1 MFKGKVSRYFLCN
14 GTLIHGSK
22 RKYQENTVYK
32 RSIKLIGLVLAW
44 KRGLNCDRAQEISLF
59 LQRLLP
65 SFACRLLEVSDRG
78 GNGESIALVLH
89 AMKLKALEKMQCKT
103 I

>member
-1 MFKGKVSRYFLCN
+1 MKILSM
-14 GTLIHGSK
+14 
-22 RKYQENTVYK
+22 
-32 RSIKLIGLVLAW
+32 KLIGLVLAW
-44 KRGLNCDRAQEISLF
+44 KRGLNCDKAREISLF
-59 LQRLLP
+59 VQRLLP

-78 GNGESIALVLH
+78 GKGESIVLH